1 MSATS
6 VDPELLMFRDG
17 LLTMVD
23 RVVACLDG
31 LDEAAANWRPDAPDK
46 NSLVV
51 IAAHVLGNVEEYVFE
66 VILGQAVHRSRDA
79 EFATTGPAEP
89 LIAKWTEL
97 RPRMDAAILGMDP
110 AELARERFHPRR
122 DMITGRRALYQAT
135 HHSAEHAGEAEL
147 TRDLRAPAA
156 SAPN

>member
-1 MSATS
+1 MSATA

-17 LLTMVD
+17 LLPMVD

-51 IAAHVLGNVEEYVFE
+51 IAAHVLGNVEEYVFS
-66 VILGQAVHRSRDA
+66 VVLGQQVHRDRDA
-79 EFATTGPAEP
+79 EFATTGPAGP
-89 LIAKWTEL
+89 LIATWAEL
-97 RPRMDAAILGMDP
+97 RPRIDAAIVGMDP
-110 AELARERFHPRR
+110 TEMARERYHPRR

-147 TRDLRAPAA
+147 TRGLWAA
-156 SAPN
+156 QR